1 MAALWIQE
9 NSGVSLVPALPDSA
23 SSGLWFSQPHHTLKW
38 ILLLVLL
45 RVGFCFLQLNQPWI
59 LIGRTDAEAEV
70 LILFTSDANSQL
82 IAKDTDAGNYWRQ
95 KKKGVAEK
103 LDSIIRENSGGSG
116 RQKGLAC
123 YNSWGPMSGT
133 WLTVYTTTILYT
145 FKNDIR
151 NTMLAYLWHFFRI
164 KTFKS
169 SCNIYLF
176 NFKEFYN

>member
-1 MAALWIQE
+1 MWELVHKEDWESKNCYFWIVVLE
-9 NSGVSLVPALPDSA
+9 K
-23 SSGLWFSQPHHTLKW
+23 TLESPLDCKKFKS
-38 ILLLVLL
+38 VNVK
-45 RVGFCFLQLNQPWI
+45 RNQPWI

-103 LDSIIRENSGGSG
+103 LDSIIRENSGGTG

-169 SCNIYLF
+169 SCNIYLS